1 MNILS
6 RIKNLINI
14 CKVTT
19 FQSGNWKV
27 SLLDGEVMS
36 NVQYAQPF
44 GMKTRP
50 PVGSKGVL
58 LARGGQKSG
67 GFLIVLE
74 DDSGAPDVA
83 EGETAIFND
92 HGATIHLKADGSIEV
107 DGGDFVIKGG
117 NCVIEAGD
125 LDASG
130 DVSADGDVTDNS
142 GTPAPT
148 MALMRTVFNSHTHTG
163 NLGNPTS
170 TPTGAGM

>member
-14 CKVTT
+14 CKVTA
-19 FQSGNWKV
+19 FQNGNWKV
-27 SLLDGEVMS
+27 TLLDGETMS
-36 NVQYAQPF
+36 NIPYAQPF
-44 GMKTRP
+44 GFKTRP

-58 LARGGQKSG
+58 LSRGGQKSG

-74 DDSGAPDVA
+74 DDSGAPTLA
-83 EGETAIFND
+83 EGESALFND

-125 LDASG
+125 LTASG
-130 DVSADGDVTDNS
+130 NVEADGDVQDGSIT
-142 GTPAPT
+142 TPT
-148 MALMRTVFNSHTHTG
+148 MAMMRTVFNSHTHTG

-170 TPTGAGM
+170 TPSGTM